1 MVFPIVGVHDQKAM
15 VSVEAVKRNKSSWLA
30 PLGYNDFKLVAVD
43 FADNT
48 YTIVQGDEERY
59 DRELIKRL
67 RVPMI
72 TWMQAESS
80 IEEQEEVGEEIYRR
94 R

>member
-1 MVFPIVGVHDQKAM
+1 MPTVWSTVYMAFVEETQLRPGQRVLIHAATGGVG
-15 VSVEAVKRNKSSWLA
+15 
-30 PLGYNDFKLVAVD
+30 LVAVD